1 MKPFSQFVEES
12 NQILLLK
19 IQEEVAFLEEQI
31 SICEDEELSESLA
44 SRLSAIKKRG
54 AGIAKEL
61 L

>member
-31 SICEDEELSESLA
+31 ICEDEELCLQVD
-44 SRLSAIKKRG
+44 
-54 AGIAKEL
+54 
-61 L
+61 